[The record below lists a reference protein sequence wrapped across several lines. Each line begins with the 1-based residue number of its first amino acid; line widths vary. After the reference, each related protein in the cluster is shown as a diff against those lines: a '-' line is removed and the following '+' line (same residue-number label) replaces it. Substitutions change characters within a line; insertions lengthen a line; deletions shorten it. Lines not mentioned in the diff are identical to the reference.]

1 MARKKKKTEARQAR
15 EFGVVLAVLA
25 LLFSAGFYYI
35 GHHPIRAYVA
45 IGVSVVSLT
54 LTFLAFPLWMAFF
67 RRWMIFGEFMGM
79 VMSTVILTLFF
90 YFFFSPI
97 VLVMR
102 LFGKKML
109 DLSWRD
115 GRDSY
120 WIDKAETP
128 ATLERYERQF

>member
-1 MARKKKKTEARQAR
+1 MPRKQKTEARQAR

-25 LLFSAGFYYI
+25 LLFAAGFYYF
-35 GHHPIRAYVA
+35 GHPIRMYVA
-45 IGVSVVSLT
+45 SGVSVLSLT

-67 RRWMIFGEFMGM
+67 KRWMIFAEFMGM

-90 YFFFSPI
+90 YLFFTPI
-97 VLVMR
+97 ALFMR
-102 LFGKKML
+102 MFGKKML

-120 WIDKAETP
+120 WIDKTQTP
-128 ATLERYERQF
+128 NTLERYGRQF

>member
-1 MARKKKKTEARQAR
+1 
-15 EFGVVLAVLA
+15 
-25 LLFSAGFYYI
+25 
-35 GHHPIRAYVA
+35 
-45 IGVSVVSLT
+45 
-54 LTFLAFPLWMAFF
+54 
-67 RRWMIFGEFMGM
+67 MIFAEFMGM

-90 YFFFSPI
+90 YLFFSPI
-97 VLVMR
+97 SLTMR